1 MFDWL
6 KGKMTRA
13 VAAGAATTPTRP
25 QRPMPPPERVLE
37 PAPRETRGIS
47 YDPNLIRQYHDDH
60 RQLLELFG
68 QATAAARA
76 GQWTGVDAAL
86 NRFRTALNDH
96 LLSESIR
103 LYTYLKQQV
112 PDDPDAIALMKSF
125 ASEMSGIGRAVIG
138 FLDDQKDLVR
148 SSARQ
153 AAFLQAWTDIGRTL
167 GDRITREEKTLYPM
181 YCDSP

>member
-1 MFDWL
+1 
-6 KGKMTRA
+6 
-13 VAAGAATTPTRP
+13 
-25 QRPMPPPERVLE
+25 
-37 PAPRETRGIS
+37 
-47 YDPNLIRQYHDDH
+47 
-60 RQLLELFG
+60 
-68 QATAAARA
+68 
-76 GQWTGVDAAL
+76 
-86 NRFRTALNDH
+86 
-96 LLSESIR
+96 
-103 LYTYLKQQV
+103 
-112 PDDPDAIALMKSF
+112 MKSF